1 MRKHCLV
8 VATILIGGSGAAS
21 SQAVSFGVKGGIP
34 FGDTNGTHDESRPY
48 IVGPSIEVRLP
59 ANFAIEVDGL
69 YRRLGNSIGFSY
81 QLNSV
86 SAAYFNRDRG
96 NSWEFPFLGK
106 YYFRSRSESW
116 QPYVGTGWALRRT
129 WFHSDASGFV
139 TDESGGPRATNSHS
153 DYVDSLG
160 VGAVVAAG
168 LRFHRGR
175 LAFAPEL
182 RYTRWGSA
190 NFQRNPRNEGGIL
203 LGISF

>member
-1 MRKHCLV
+1 MRLTRATSQPQSDNKTRERSCKCPDSSMRKHCLV

-106 YYFRSRSESW
+106 YYFRSLSESC
-116 QPYVGTGWALRRT
+116 QPCAGTGWALRRT

-139 TDESGGPRATNSHS
+139 TDESGGPRATNS
-153 DYVDSLG
+153 
-160 VGAVVAAG
+160 
-168 LRFHRGR
+168 
-175 LAFAPEL
+175 
-182 RYTRWGSA
+182 
-190 NFQRNPRNEGGIL
+190 
-203 LGISF
+203 